1 MLDKFQLQCKDV
13 LNRYADV
20 MKKNRNDAIDEAK
33 ILTNLHF
40 NYQQLLRK
48 FVGLIAKCLGLID

>member
-33 ILTNLHF
+33 
-40 NYQQLLRK
+40 K